1 MSDIIGLSVFAE
13 NTPQGNPFAMVEELE
28 EESKKRVGR

>member
-13 NTPQGNPFAMVEELE
+13 NTPQGNPFAMVEE
-28 EESKKRVGR
+28 ESKKRVGR